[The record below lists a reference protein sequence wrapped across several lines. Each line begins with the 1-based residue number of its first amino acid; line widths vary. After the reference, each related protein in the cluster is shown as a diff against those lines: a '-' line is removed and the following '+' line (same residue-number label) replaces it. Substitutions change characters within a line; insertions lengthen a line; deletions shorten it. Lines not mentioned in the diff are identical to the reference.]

1 MYIKVTPS
9 VADALGVK
17 GIRNTTA
24 DGNCLLW
31 QADLNTIPALSIEER
46 AAKVGGVALTPNQA
60 KLELDGTDHPAV
72 VSDPFAKEND
82 LDPSVLPV
90 NNEVI

>member
-24 DGNCLLW
+24 DGNYLLW
-31 QADLNTIPALSIEER
+31 QGDVNIVPGLSIEDR
-46 AAKVGGVALTPNQA
+46 ASKIGGVALSPNQA
-60 KLELDGTDHPAV
+60 KMEIDGTDAPFPV
-72 VSDPFAKEND
+72 VDPFISNPE
-82 LDPSVLPV
+82 SVKFI
-90 NNEVI
+90 EKTEE